1 MKTIHNYRDKEYV
14 RILDSTHSESYEAKE
29 MIGGVYEVRNRDYNE
44 NMLVVWNKDKSDF
57 WHFNKSDTQI
67 CYPDFVID
75 GHVLGNGDV
84 VKNDNDKLL
93 TVFDIAWASDG
104 LNIKFYYKNGESD
117 VYSYNIEQLKYFT
130 LHSTVYPRKE
140 EVTELTL
147 EDIAKKFNVD
157 VKSLKIKK

>member
-1 MKTIHNYRDKEYV
+1 MEKTIYNYRDKEYV

-84 VKNDNDKLL
+84 VEDEYGTLV
-93 TVFDIAWASDG
+93 TVFDITCEYDG
-104 LNIKFYYKNGESD
+104 LNIKTYHSDNDICSYSQKQIKNLT
-117 VYSYNIEQLKYFT
+117 I
-130 LHSTVYPRKE
+130 HSTVYPRKE